1 MTEFGKM
8 MLALLTA
15 LTTESMLFS
24 RGIGFSRVLK
34 AARKGWAIG
43 LYAGLICIFSLLSA
57 LFAPMVAGWLPAFW
71 FPLSVAVLAAAWYLA
86 ACLILAFAVP
96 KVYRKIS
103 EYLPSAAINSVV
115 LSIPFLGGM
124 AQWSVGECIGFALG
138 TGISF
143 WIVGWLL
150 VEMMPRLTHIS
161 VPRAFRGTPAVFLY
175 LAILA
180 LAFLGFAKV

>member
-8 MLALLTA
+8 MLALLAA

-57 LFAPMVAGWLPAFW
+57 LFSPMITGWLPAFW

-180 LAFLGFAKV
+180 LAFLGFAKG

>member
-8 MLALLTA
+8 MLALLAA

-57 LFAPMVAGWLPAFW
+57 LFSPMVAGWLPAFW

-96 KVYRKIS
+96 KVYREIS

-180 LAFLGFAKV
+180 LAFLGFAKG

>member
-8 MLALLTA
+8 MLALLAA
-15 LTTESMLFS
+15 LTSESILFS

-57 LFAPMVAGWLPAFW
+57 LFSPMLAAWLPAFW
-71 FPLSVAVLAAAWYLA
+71 FPLTVAVLAAVWYLA
-86 ACLILAFAVP
+86 ACLILAFAAP
-96 KVYRKIS
+96 KIYRKIS

-115 LSIPFLGGM
+115 LAIPFLGGM
-124 AQWSVGECIGFALG
+124 AQWSWGESVGFALG
-138 TGISF
+138 TGLSF
-143 WIVGWLL
+143 WLTGWLL
-150 VEMMPRLTHIS
+150 AEMMPRLTHIS
-161 VPRAFRGTPAVFLY
+161 IPRAFRGTPAVFLY

>member
-8 MLALLTA
+8 MLALLAA

-57 LFAPMVAGWLPAFW
+57 LFSPRVAGWLPAFW

-180 LAFLGFAKV
+180 LAFLGFAKG

>member
-8 MLALLTA
+8 MLALLAA

-57 LFAPMVAGWLPAFW
+57 LFSPMVAGWLPAFW

-180 LAFLGFAKV
+180 LAVLGFAKG